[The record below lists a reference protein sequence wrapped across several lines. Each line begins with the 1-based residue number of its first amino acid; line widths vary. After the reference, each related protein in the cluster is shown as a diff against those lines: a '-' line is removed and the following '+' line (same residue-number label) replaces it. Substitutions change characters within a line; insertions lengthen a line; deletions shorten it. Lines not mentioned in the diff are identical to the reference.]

1 MLQIW
6 PTDSDVCLQDSVLHV
21 LRETLRAL
29 KRPFLQKVI
38 GCALTL
44 SALLGLARAAFER
57 SQRALSVPQLHA
69 ELGRSYEMQLLSA
82 YADNSKPTDATQ
94 NVYCIFLSV
103 PVSDT
108 EKLIRQLREG
118 GESTAS
124 LPTHAEAQLQKAST
138 TEGAA
143 SVPLF
148 AHIDS
153 GVAGQPLQ
161 PSPLQRVHDAAA
173 IAGVDLVVEITVLW
187 SGDAV
192 GAMDQH
198 IGETLAGLL
207 QATVKSYLD
216 GGLGM
221 HHLLDAR
228 RGKKARHEAK

>member
-1 MLQIW
+1 
-6 PTDSDVCLQDSVLHV
+6 
-21 LRETLRAL
+21 
-29 KRPFLQKVI
+29 
-38 GCALTL
+38 
-44 SALLGLARAAFER
+44 
-57 SQRALSVPQLHA
+57 
-69 ELGRSYEMQLLSA
+69 MQLLSA
-82 YADNSKPTDATQ
+82 YADKSKPADATQ
-94 NVYCIFLSV
+94 SVYCIFLSV

-108 EKLIRQLREG
+108 EKLIRQLRET

-124 LPTHAEAQLQKAST
+124 LATHAETQLQKAT
-138 TEGAA
+138 PTEGAA
-143 SVPLF
+143 SVALF

-153 GVAGQPLQ
+153 GAAGLPLQ

-192 GAMDQH
+192 GALDQH

-221 HHLLDAR
+221 HHLLDALQPYPGNDNYYNVESQSLR
-228 RGKKARHEAK
+228 RVLQ